1 MAAEAPPSSSTSSSA
16 GPPAAAGSS
25 GGGAAASPDSYIG
38 SLISL
43 TSKSEIRYEGILYNI
58 NTEESSIG
66 LRNVRSF
73 GTEGRKKDGV
83 QIPASTKV
91 YEYILFRG
99 SDIKDLQVKSSPP
112 PPPPP
117 QPAAPHNDPAII
129 QSHYSQPASASSSLP
144 SAGSAVLPDLSS
156 QAAQYGLQ
164 RPSFQSNIPLY
175 QPGSVPWGSSA
186 PPSAGNASGLSVPP
200 MYWQG
205 YYPPGGLPP
214 HLQQPPLLQPGLSV
228 PQGLQYAGLNPT
240 LSSGP
245 QKLSELQ
252 PPLLQPPGT
261 TQGPSSGI
269 LPTTTAPSSANLLS
283 PETSKPLLPNMG
295 PLFTPPVPS
304 VGATLPLASLP
315 TSIAESS
322 AMAPHNFSSLVSN
335 KTADIP
341 GSTLAYQ
348 SVSQAVSSTV
358 ASSSSAHMD
367 MPVPLLASSGQ
378 LLQNAPSMLSSSQ
391 SMQTPLQMSSKDFKA
406 VESKTRVVE
415 PLLPDPPS
423 RALPENNEPILPLP
437 KQTPQKFFSSTSK
450 TRNQSLLVCKH
461 MLKHKLVIHSISVH
475 ILVEFIIARINFEIM
490 IYGSSTMEL
499 VHTAITTTGAVEEV
513 EAARSL
519 TIVLQFLLSLVF
531 AAPLAI
537 FSQSV
542 TNFTE
547 EFDFMAMNEK
557 FNKDEVWGHLGKKSH
572 SRDKDGELGDDVF
585 DEDLEDEETENPE
598 LAAKPVYVKDDFFDS
613 LTSGT
618 FGRGGQNGR
627 SRFSEQRKLDTETFG
642 DFPRHRQP
650 YRGGGRG
657 YRGGGRA
664 RGSYYGGRGYGSMGA
679 RGGQGN
685 SYPHR
690 GSY

>member
-1 MAAEAPPSSSTSSSA
+1 M
-16 GPPAAAGSS
+16 
-25 GGGAAASPDSYIG
+25 
-38 SLISL
+38 

-175 QPGSVPWGSSA
+175 QPGSAPWGSSA

-437 KQTPQKFFSSTSK
+437 KQTPQKYNGAGS
-450 TRNQSLLVCKH
+450 
-461 MLKHKLVIHSISVH
+461 HSNH
-475 ILVEFIIARINFEIM
+475 HYRGRGRGR
-490 IYGSSTMEL
+490 GS
-499 VHTAITTTGAVEEV
+499 A
-513 EAARSL
+513 
-519 TIVLQFLLSLVF
+519 
-531 AAPLAI
+531 